1 LVASAPG
8 CCCVPDPTSPNDERE
23 SIPRLCLPRDRTGS
37 TEAESGVTMARTRA
51 WTLSRRALHM
61 RHVPPP
67 RLLRF
72 SKINH
77 AGNFRQ
83 PAKQRGGGDGGA
95 EAMGQGALFRCV
107 RLRSRSSLQ
116 CALSGEWTWAELLPV
131 LGRQAMSGRWR
142 GTAAPVGNEGWSVH
156 GAGSMQ
162 LNEPAEAIWRRG
174 SEPFRWANGTDAA

>member
-1 LVASAPG
+1 
-8 CCCVPDPTSPNDERE
+8 
-23 SIPRLCLPRDRTGS
+23 
-37 TEAESGVTMARTRA
+37 MARTRA

-77 AGNFRQ
+77 AGHFRQ
-83 PAKQRGGGDGGA
+83 PAKQRGGGDGGE

>member
-1 LVASAPG
+1 
-8 CCCVPDPTSPNDERE
+8 
-23 SIPRLCLPRDRTGS
+23 
-37 TEAESGVTMARTRA
+37 MARTRA
-51 WTLSRRALHM
+51 WTLSRRALHV

-77 AGNFRQ
+77 AGHFRQ
-83 PAKQRGGGDGGA
+83 PAKQRGGGDGGE

-131 LGRQAMSGRWR
+131 LGRQAMSGRRR
-142 GTAAPVGNEGWSVH
+142 GTAGPVGNEGWLVRAWGGLH
-156 GAGSMQ
+156 AAKRAGGSDLASRQ
-162 LNEPAEAIWRRG
+162 RAIPIGKWFRRG
-174 SEPFRWANGTDAA
+174 MTDGRSGGRGRWCAVWHCLRSIEFLSELTDVSASAAS